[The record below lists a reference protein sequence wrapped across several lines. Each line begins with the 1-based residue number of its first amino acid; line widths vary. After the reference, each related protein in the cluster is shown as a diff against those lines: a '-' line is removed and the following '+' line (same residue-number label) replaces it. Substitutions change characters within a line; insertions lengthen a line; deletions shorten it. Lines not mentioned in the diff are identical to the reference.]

1 MKTKS
6 TLILIS
12 GLFILLLNSCTSNG
26 DEKNISKYLSDRSHN
41 MGMNCMD
48 CHKENGGG
56 NGWFVVA
63 GTVYD
68 SLQVTPYPGATVKL
82 YTGPNGTGTLVHTIE
97 VDTKGNFHTTETI
110 DFGAGLH
117 PVVIGNMG
125 SKYMSSTISIGAC
138 NSCHGSTT
146 GRIWTK

>member
-26 DEKNISKYLSDRSHN
+26 DEKNISKFLSDRSHN

-110 DFGAGLH
+110 DFGAGLY
-117 PVVIGNMG
+117 PIVIGNVGTKRMSGSISMG
-125 SKYMSSTISIGAC
+125 SC
-138 NSCHGSTT
+138 NSCHGNTT
-146 GRIWTK
+146 GKIWTR